1 MVGKIIKQIAITILC
16 LASCLS
22 CGSHANHPF
31 LIDNEYEYNRN
42 GRVDNPHPLL
52 INDKNKVVVTY
63 LDDRVIDFVLGDI
76 PEGKIDRIMQDNPD
90 WSFIF
95 IINSRLQDSLTI
107 VHKLNQYRC
116 HFSVILDVNQEFKKE
131 NSLGNIMAI
140 TYVYEKNNIINLGV
154 IGSSRSFFDEEFEH
168 YKISH

>member
-16 LASCLS
+16 LAGCLS
-22 CGSHANHPF
+22 CGRYANHSF

-42 GRVDNPHPLL
+42 GRVKNTHPLSVD
-52 INDKNKVVVTY
+52 DKKKIVVTY
-63 LDDRVIDFVLGDI
+63 LDDRVIDFVFGDI
-76 PEGKIDRIMQDNPD
+76 PEGKIDRIMHDNPE

-95 IINSRLQDSLTI
+95 IINTRLEDSLTI
-107 VHKLNQYRC
+107 IYKLNQYRC
-116 HFSVILDVNQEFKKE
+116 NFPVILDVNQEFKKE
-131 NSLGNIMAI
+131 NNLGNIMAT
-140 TYVYEKNNIINLGV
+140 TYVYEKNKIINLGV